1 MGEALKIESNIIS
14 PKTMTIEK
22 NNSASRSL
30 LIKFYQMC
38 LLAFFYILFIAS
50 KPLLTKWIRR
60 CDGWPLLLSGL
71 PLLFLFHNLLSTLL
85 AVIILFARAI
95 FCFDLIVLSLL
106 LSVVF
111 FVSRGLTR
119 KFWCFTAAFSSI
131 IQFFWDIQDISKN
144 IIISYSRSGLIIRP
158 QFTYT
163 YTWIVRLLGFDL
175 LILTSRYR
183 IIPKFRLL

>member
-1 MGEALKIESNIIS
+1 
-14 PKTMTIEK
+14 MTIEK
-22 NNSASRSL
+22 NNSASHSL

-71 PLLFLFHNLLSTLL
+71 PLLLFHNLLSTML
-85 AVIILFARAI
+85 AVIILFARVI

-111 FVSRGLTR
+111 FVSRGLTS
-119 KFWCFTAAFSSI
+119 KFWCFTAAFWVK
-131 IQFFWDIQDISKN
+131 FWDILHVWIKMKWLEVNEFYCTVEQKE
-144 IIISYSRSGLIIRP
+144 IIM
-158 QFTYT
+158 
-163 YTWIVRLLGFDL
+163 
-175 LILTSRYR
+175 
-183 IIPKFRLL
+183 IP

>member
-1 MGEALKIESNIIS
+1 
-14 PKTMTIEK
+14 MTIEK

-38 LLAFFYILFIAS
+38 LLAFFNFAS

-71 PLLFLFHNLLSTLL
+71 PLLLFHNLLSTLL

-131 IQFFWDIQDISKN
+131 IQFFWDIQNISKN

>member
-1 MGEALKIESNIIS
+1 M
-14 PKTMTIEK
+14 TMEK

-38 LLAFFYILFIAS
+38 LLAFFNFAS

-71 PLLFLFHNLLSTLL
+71 PLLLFHNLLSTLP

-119 KFWCFTAAFSSI
+119 QFWCFTAAFSSI
-131 IQFFWDIQDISKN
+131 IQFFWDIQN
-144 IIISYSRSGLIIRP
+144 ILQKHHHIVFSIRTYKVILSDLSLHILILELLDFWGLICWFWLQDTESSP
-158 QFTYT
+158 S
-163 YTWIVRLLGFDL
+163 LGYYNL
-175 LILTSRYR
+175 
-183 IIPKFRLL
+183 